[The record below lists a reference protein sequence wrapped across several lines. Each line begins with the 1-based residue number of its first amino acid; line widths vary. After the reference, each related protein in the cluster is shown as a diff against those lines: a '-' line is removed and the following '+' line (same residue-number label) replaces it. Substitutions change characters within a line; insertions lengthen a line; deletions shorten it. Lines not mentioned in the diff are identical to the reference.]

1 MPFEQP
7 TLFIYNQWVRD
18 PNGPFLDK
26 CKAPIGKRT
35 PNGMIWGHSI
45 NDFFWIERQSGMRVM
60 TVWSR
65 SMIQEFGENYA
76 DEEHD
81 PEPQPRLMRPWPLL
95 KLKTPKHL
103 QPENNFGIIDEGCD
117 YYDDGCYERMIDSG
131 EDMDQESVTL
141 ADLEANANAYC
152 TTIGLDEVS
161 KPKGV
166 MTYSMSCSS
175 DQRSSTTPDT
185 DGTTTLEDVPNCT
198 GKSLSRNFY
207 VRLLSLTPQN
217 IHRK

>member
-1 MPFEQP
+1 
-7 TLFIYNQWVRD
+7 
-18 PNGPFLDK
+18 
-26 CKAPIGKRT
+26 
-35 PNGMIWGHSI
+35 
-45 NDFFWIERQSGMRVM
+45 M

-65 SMIQEFGENYA
+65 SMIQEFRENYA
-76 DEEHD
+76 DEEHN

-131 EDMDQESVTL
+131 EDMDQESITL
-141 ADLEANANAYC
+141 ADLEANANAYR

-207 VRLLSLTPQN
+207 VRLLSLTPRN